1 MTKRTA
7 LKPLLNKKVTVT
19 GYIKEIDYKSM
30 IDIDDPSKRN
40 VSILLKPVSISGI
53 EVDHIW
59 LYERNKY
66 YDDFQRLYGK
76 DVKFKANV
84 VAYVKNKKGVYVEDY
99 GIKRLNTVM
108 EKSEYN
114 KNIKNM

>member
-19 GYIKEIDYKSM
+19 GYIKEIEYKSM
-30 IDIDDPSKRN
+30 IDIDDPSKGN

-84 VAYVKNKKGVYVEDY
+84 VAYVKNKKGFILKITE
-99 GIKRLNTVM
+99 
-108 EKSEYN
+108 
-114 KNIKNM
+114 